1 MAGKTT
7 LEENLVFIIILG
19 VVLAV
24 TVGPVIW
31 NHFKKSEVL
40 GSGVETTARIID
52 VADTGRRHNTNPV
65 VKIRLVVK
73 AVEGDEYDA
82 EITSPVSPVKLMEYK
97 AGATVKVKYDPK
109 DHKNVAI
116 VDTGEKGQ

>member
-7 LEENLVFIIILG
+7 LAENLIFVIILG

-31 NHFKKSEVL
+31 NHFKKSAVL
-40 GSGVETTARIID
+40 SSGIETTARIID
-52 VADTGRRHNTNPV
+52 VTDTGRRHNTNPV

-73 AVEGDEYDA
+73 AASGDEYNA
-82 EITSPVSPVKLMEYK
+82 EITSPVSPVKLVEYK
-97 AGATVKVKYDPK
+97 AGATVRVKYDPK
-109 DHKNVAI
+109 KRENVAI
-116 VDTGEKGQ
+116 VDAAAKGQ